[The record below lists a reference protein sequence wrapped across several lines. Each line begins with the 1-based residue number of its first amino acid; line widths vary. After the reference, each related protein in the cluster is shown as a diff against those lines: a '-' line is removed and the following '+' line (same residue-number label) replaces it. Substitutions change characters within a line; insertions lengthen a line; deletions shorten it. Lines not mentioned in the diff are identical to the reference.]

1 MIRTGIMK
9 LLMWII
15 IPIAITM
22 VFFAT
27 VDYENNSMW
36 ISFVF
41 VWLAYLIAT
50 SSCLSKWGKDLSV
63 LNWTLYICAFGYFLT
78 ELIVAVL
85 FLYVY
90 VDYPQWS
97 FSVQLL
103 LLVAY
108 ILVFGMTYIA
118 NHKTDKQM
126 VEFCENGSRV
136 KKWREK
142 IALMQSDN
150 PSKELKELI
159 DLLSVTPINSTPNT
173 LSLDNEIDAMI
184 ESGVQNIALVVSK
197 IKERN
202 IRLKTNHN

>member
-50 SSCLSKWGKDLSV
+50 ASCLSKWEKDLSV

-78 ELIVAVL
+78 ELIVAIL

>member
-1 MIRTGIMK
+1 
-9 LLMWII
+9 
-15 IPIAITM
+15 
-22 VFFAT
+22 
-27 VDYENNSMW
+27 
-36 ISFVF
+36 
-41 VWLAYLIAT
+41 
-50 SSCLSKWGKDLSV
+50 
-63 LNWTLYICAFGYFLT
+63 
-78 ELIVAVL
+78 
-85 FLYVY
+85 
-90 VDYPQWS
+90 
-97 FSVQLL
+97 
-103 LLVAY
+103 
-108 ILVFGMTYIA
+108 
-118 NHKTDKQM
+118 M